1 MLKQRTLS
9 NSIRASGVGLHS
21 GEKVNM
27 TLRPAAKDTGII
39 FRRLDIE
46 PIQQI
51 PARAESVI
59 DTMLGTTI
67 AKKNASVMTVEHIL
81 AAFAGLGI
89 DNALIDLDGPEV
101 PIMDGSS
108 ASFIFLIESA
118 GIEEQNAS
126 KKFLRI
132 KKKIRVE
139 DGDKFAEFKPYN
151 GYRISFEID
160 FDHPMIK
167 SKLTKLSVDFSTLTF
182 LKEISRARTFG
193 FLKEI
198 ETLRSKNLALGGS
211 LDNAIVFDD
220 YRILNQD
227 GLRYQDELVR
237 HKILD
242 VVGDLYLMGHI
253 LVGEFNGYKS
263 GHELNNKLILKLY
276 TDQTAW
282 EEIEESEITDIPIS
296 YWTSSALGRT

>member
-9 NSIRASGVGLHS
+9 NSVRASGVGLHS

-51 PARAESVI
+51 PALATSVI

-118 GIEEQNAS
+118 GFEEQNAS

-132 KKKIRVE
+132 MKKIRVE
-139 DGDKFAEFKPYN
+139 VGEKFAEFKPYN
-151 GYRISFEID
+151 GNRISLEID
-160 FDHPMIK
+160 FDHPKIK

-211 LDNAIVFDD
+211 LDNAIVLDD

-296 YWTSSALGRT
+296 YWTSALGRT

>member
-51 PARAESVI
+51 PALAKNVI

-132 KKKIRVE
+132 KKNIRVE
-139 DGDKFAEFKPYN
+139 DGEKFAEFKPYN

-227 GLRYQDELVR
+227 GLRYEDELVR

>member
-9 NSIRASGVGLHS
+9 SIVKASGVGLHT
-21 GEKVNM
+21 GEKVQIA
-27 TLRPAAKDTGII
+27 LRPAAQNTGIV
-39 FRRLDIE
+39 FRRVDLD
-46 PIQQI
+46 PVQQI
-51 PARAESVI
+51 QALAENVT
-59 DTMLGTTI
+59 DTMLGTSI
-67 AKKNASVMTVEHIL
+67 GNNSASVMTVEHLL

-89 DNALIDLDGPEV
+89 DNVLVDLHGPEV

-108 ASFIFLIESA
+108 ASFVFLIESA
-118 GIEEQNAS
+118 GIEEQNAL

-132 KKKIRVE
+132 KKTIRVE
-139 DGDKFAEFKPYN
+139 EGDKFAEFKPYN

-167 SKLTKLSVDFSTLTF
+167 NKTTNLSLDFSTLTF

-193 FLKEI
+193 FLKEV
-198 ETLRSKNLALGGS
+198 ETLRSQNLALGGS
-211 LDNAIVFDD
+211 LDNAVVLDD

-227 GLRYQDELVR
+227 GLRYQEELVR

-253 LVGEFNGYKS
+253 MVGEFNGYAS
-263 GHELNNKLILKLY
+263 GHELNNKLILKLFS
-276 TDQTAW
+276 DQTAW
-282 EEIEESEITDIPIS
+282 EEIEATDTRNIPIS
-296 YWTSSALGRT
+296 YWTASLGEI

>member
-1 MLKQRTLS
+1 VLKQRTLS
-9 NSIRASGVGLHS
+9 NSIKASGVGLHS

-51 PARAESVI
+51 PALAKSVI

-132 KKKIRVE
+132 KKNIRVE
-139 DGDKFAEFKPYN
+139 DGEKFAEFKPYN

-296 YWTSSALGRT
+296 YWTSALGRT

>member
-1 MLKQRTLS
+1 VLKQRTLS

-139 DGDKFAEFKPYN
+139 DGEKFAEFKPYN

-296 YWTSSALGRT
+296 YWTPALGRT

>member
-1 MLKQRTLS
+1 LS

-51 PARAESVI
+51 PALAKSVI

-132 KKKIRVE
+132 KKNIRVE
-139 DGDKFAEFKPYN
+139 DGEKFAEFKPYN

-296 YWTSSALGRT
+296 YWTSALGRT

>member
-1 MLKQRTLS
+1 MS

-21 GEKVNM
+21 GEKINM

-132 KKKIRVE
+132 KKNIRVE
-139 DGDKFAEFKPYN
+139 DGEKFAEFKPYN

-296 YWTSSALGRT
+296 YWTPALGRT

>member
-1 MLKQRTLS
+1 VLKQRTLS

-51 PARAESVI
+51 PALATSVI

-139 DGDKFAEFKPYN
+139 DGEKFAEFKPYN

-167 SKLTKLSVDFSTLTF
+167 SKLTKLSVNFSTLTF

-211 LDNAIVFDD
+211 LDNAIVLDD

-276 TDQTAW
+276 ADQTAW

-296 YWTSSALGRT
+296 YWTSALGRT

>member
-51 PARAESVI
+51 PALAKSVI

-132 KKKIRVE
+132 KKNIRVE
-139 DGDKFAEFKPYN
+139 DGEKFAEFKPYN

-282 EEIEESEITDIPIS
+282 EEIEESELTDIPIS
-296 YWTSSALGRT
+296 YWTSALGRT

>member
-9 NSIRASGVGLHS
+9 NIVKASGVGMHS
-21 GEKVNM
+21 GEKVIL
-27 TLRPAAKDTGII
+27 TLRPAAKNTGII
-39 FRRLDIE
+39 FRRLDLE
-46 PIQQI
+46 PVQQI
-51 PARAESVI
+51 PALAENVI
-59 DTMLGTTI
+59 DTTLGTTI
-67 AKKNASVMTVEHIL
+67 AKENASVMTVEHIL

-89 DNALIDLDGPEV
+89 DNALIDLHGPEV

-118 GIEEQNAS
+118 GIQEQNAS

-132 KKKIRVE
+132 KEKVRVE
-139 DGDKFAEFKPYN
+139 DGEKFAEFKPYN

-160 FDHPMIK
+160 FDHPMVK
-167 SKLTKLSVDFSTLTF
+167 SSLTKLSVDFSTLTF

-198 ETLRSKNLALGGS
+198 ETLRSNNLALGGS
-211 LDNAIVFDD
+211 LDNAIVLDD

-263 GHELNNKLILKLY
+263 GHALNNKLIHKLY
-276 TDQTAW
+276 TNETAW
-282 EEIEESEITDIPIS
+282 EEIKESEIIDIPIS
-296 YWTSSALGRT
+296 YWTSALGST

>member
-9 NSIRASGVGLHS
+9 NSIKASGVGLHS

-51 PARAESVI
+51 PALAKSVI

-89 DNALIDLDGPEV
+89 DNALVDLDGPEV

-132 KKKIRVE
+132 KKNIRVE
-139 DGDKFAEFKPYN
+139 DGEKFAEFKPYN

-296 YWTSSALGRT
+296 YWTSALGRT

>member
-51 PARAESVI
+51 PALAKSVI

-67 AKKNASVMTVEHIL
+67 AKKNASVMTVEHLL

-132 KKKIRVE
+132 KKNIRVE
-139 DGDKFAEFKPYN
+139 DGEKFAEFKPYN

-296 YWTSSALGRT
+296 YWTSALGRT

>member
-118 GIEEQNAS
+118 GIEEQDAS

-139 DGDKFAEFKPYN
+139 DGEKFAEFKPYN

>member
-51 PARAESVI
+51 PAIAKSVI

-139 DGDKFAEFKPYN
+139 DGEKFAEFKPYN

-296 YWTSSALGRT
+296 YWTSALGRT

>member
-51 PARAESVI
+51 PALAKSVI
-59 DTMLGTTI
+59 GTMLGTTI

-139 DGDKFAEFKPYN
+139 DGEKFAEFKPYN

-296 YWTSSALGRT
+296 YWTSALGRT

>member
-1 MLKQRTLS
+1 VLKQRTLS
-9 NSIRASGVGLHS
+9 NSIKASGVGLHS

-51 PARAESVI
+51 PALAKSVI

-67 AKKNASVMTVEHIL
+67 AKKNASVMTVEHLL

-139 DGDKFAEFKPYN
+139 DGEKFAEFKPYN

-282 EEIEESEITDIPIS
+282 EEIEESELTDIPIS
-296 YWTSSALGRT
+296 YWTSALGRT

>member
-1 MLKQRTLS
+1 VLKQRTLS
-9 NSIRASGVGLHS
+9 NSVRASGVGLHS

-51 PARAESVI
+51 PALAKSVV

-67 AKKNASVMTVEHIL
+67 AKKNVSVMTVEHLL
-81 AAFAGLGI
+81 ADFAGLGI

-139 DGDKFAEFKPYN
+139 DGEKFAEFKPYN

-211 LDNAIVFDD
+211 LDNAIVLDD

-296 YWTSSALGRT
+296 YWTSVLGRT

>member
-51 PARAESVI
+51 PALAKSVI

-132 KKKIRVE
+132 KKNIRVE
-139 DGDKFAEFKPYN
+139 DGEKFAEFKPYN

-253 LVGEFNGYKS
+253 LVGEFNSYKS
-263 GHELNNKLILKLY
+263 DHELNNKLILKLY

-296 YWTSSALGRT
+296 YWTSALGRT

>member
-21 GEKVNM
+21 GEKINM

-51 PARAESVI
+51 PALAKSVI

-139 DGDKFAEFKPYN
+139 DGEKFAEFKPYN

>member
-1 MLKQRTLS
+1 VLKQRTLS

-51 PARAESVI
+51 PALAKSVI

-89 DNALIDLDGPEV
+89 DNALVDLDGPEV

-139 DGDKFAEFKPYN
+139 DGEKFAEFKPYN

-296 YWTSSALGRT
+296 YWTSALGRT

>member
-51 PARAESVI
+51 PALATSVI

-132 KKKIRVE
+132 KKNIRVE
-139 DGDKFAEFKPYN
+139 DGEKFAEFKPYN

-296 YWTSSALGRT
+296 YWTSALGRT